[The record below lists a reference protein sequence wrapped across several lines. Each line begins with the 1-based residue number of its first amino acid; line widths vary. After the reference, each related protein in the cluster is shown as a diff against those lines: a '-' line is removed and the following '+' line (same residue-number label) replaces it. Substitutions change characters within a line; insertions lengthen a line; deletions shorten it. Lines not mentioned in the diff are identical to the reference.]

1 MDRHKLKG
9 IRTSANLTQN
19 ELAEHLKVTT
29 KTYNHKENGEIEFKL
44 SEILKIAL
52 FLEMTL
58 QQVDDIFFDSKL
70 TERINKLE
78 T

>member
-9 IRTSANLTQN
+9 IRTTANLTQT
-19 ELAEHLKVTT
+19 ELASHLKVTT

-44 SEILKIAL
+44 SEILKIAI
-52 FLEMTL
+52 FLDMTL
-58 QQVDDIFFDSKL
+58 QQVNDIFFENKL